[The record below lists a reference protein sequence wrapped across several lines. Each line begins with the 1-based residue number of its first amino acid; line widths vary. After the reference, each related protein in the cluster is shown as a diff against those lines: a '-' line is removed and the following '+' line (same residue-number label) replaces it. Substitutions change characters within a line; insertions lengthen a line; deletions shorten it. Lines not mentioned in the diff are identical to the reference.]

1 MQIVEFMVR
10 LTIILTIIELKKYD
24 FSEMSIGLLSFVK
37 SFYSVNYF

>member
-10 LTIILTIIELKKYD
+10 LTIIELKKYD